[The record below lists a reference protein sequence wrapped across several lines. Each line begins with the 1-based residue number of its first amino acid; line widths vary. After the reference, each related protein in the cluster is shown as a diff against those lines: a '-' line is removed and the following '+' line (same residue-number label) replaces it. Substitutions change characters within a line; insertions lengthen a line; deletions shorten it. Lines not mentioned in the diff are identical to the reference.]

1 VAGSVAPL
9 AFIRTW
15 YNSRVSSYTSSGR
28 LDGQR
33 QDSGVREGI
42 ESKARETDAAPGEFE
57 IDEPFSS
64 LLSTTREVL
73 FSPQRFFDELPP
85 YGPLGAPVLYF
96 LISLSITAVIN
107 VVASLTFLA
116 VPVGIAIA
124 TGSLDAGLLTRG
136 LTIFVF
142 ASLVALPILFVA
154 GFFASV
160 LILHAFIRLIAGR
173 DQKGLPATLRVSC
186 YAVGAPVAVAWIPLA
201 GILAVFY
208 CFYLHMTGLK
218 RVHRISTARSLGPIL
233 ILTTLLL
240 AVAAVVAA
248 YDYSMI
254 REAMK

>member
-1 VAGSVAPL
+1 M
-9 AFIRTW
+9 
-15 YNSRVSSYTSSGR
+15 
-28 LDGQR
+28 
-33 QDSGVREGI
+33 REGT
-42 ESKARETDAAPGEFE
+42 ESKGHQTDAAARDFE
-57 IDEPFSS
+57 IVDPFSS
-64 LLSTTREVL
+64 LLSTTRDVL

-85 YGPLGAPVLYF
+85 DGPLGAPVLYF
-96 LISLSITAVIN
+96 LICSSITTVIN
-107 VVASLTFLA
+107 VVASLIFLA
-116 VPVGIAIA
+116 GPVGIALA
-124 TGSLDAGLLTRG
+124 TGSLDTGLLIRV

-142 ASLVALPILFVA
+142 ASLVALPTLFVA

-208 CFYLHMTGLK
+208 CFYLHTTGLK
-218 RVHRISTARSLGPIL
+218 RVHRISTARSLGSIL
-233 ILTTLLL
+233 ILTALLL
-240 AVAAVVAA
+240 TLAAVVAA

>member
-1 VAGSVAPL
+1 M
-9 AFIRTW
+9 
-15 YNSRVSSYTSSGR
+15 
-28 LDGQR
+28 
-33 QDSGVREGI
+33 REGT
-42 ESKARETDAAPGEFE
+42 ESKAHQTDAAARDFK
-57 IDEPFSS
+57 IVDPFSS
-64 LLSTTREVL
+64 LLSTTRDVL
-73 FSPQRFFDELPP
+73 FSPQRFFEELPP
-85 YGPLGAPVLYF
+85 DGPLGAPVLYF
-96 LISLSITAVIN
+96 LICSSITTVID

-116 VPVGIAIA
+116 GPVGIALA
-124 TGSLDAGLLTRG
+124 TGSLDAGLLIRV
-136 LTIFVF
+136 LTIFMF
-142 ASLVALPILFVA
+142 ASLVALPVLFAA

-208 CFYLHMTGLK
+208 CFYLHTTGLK

-233 ILTTLLL
+233 FLTALLL
-240 AVAAVVAA
+240 ALAAVVAA

>member
-1 VAGSVAPL
+1 
-9 AFIRTW
+9 
-15 YNSRVSSYTSSGR
+15 
-28 LDGQR
+28 
-33 QDSGVREGI
+33 VREET
-42 ESKARETDAAPGEFE
+42 ESKAREKNAAAGEFE
-57 IDEPFSS
+57 IDEPFAS
-64 LLSTTREVL
+64 LLSTTRDVL

-85 YGPLGAPVLYF
+85 DGPLGAPVLYF
-96 LISLSITAVIN
+96 LICSSITAVIN
-107 VVASLTFLA
+107 VAASLVFFA
-116 VPVGIAIA
+116 VPVGIAVA
-124 TGSLDAGLLTRG
+124 TGSFNEGLLIRV

-142 ASLVALPILFVA
+142 ASLVVLPALFVA

-201 GILAVFY
+201 GILALFY
-208 CFYLHMTGLK
+208 CFYLHTTGLK

-240 AVAAVVAA
+240 VLAAVVAA

-254 REAMK
+254 RETMK

>member
-1 VAGSVAPL
+1 M
-9 AFIRTW
+9 
-15 YNSRVSSYTSSGR
+15 
-28 LDGQR
+28 
-33 QDSGVREGI
+33 REGT
-42 ESKARETDAAPGEFE
+42 ESKAHQTDAAARDFK
-57 IDEPFSS
+57 IVDPFSS
-64 LLSTTREVL
+64 LLSTTRDVL

-85 YGPLGAPVLYF
+85 DGPLGAPVLYF
-96 LISLSITAVIN
+96 LICSSITTVID

-116 VPVGIAIA
+116 GPVGIALA
-124 TGSLDAGLLTRG
+124 TGSLDAGLLIRV

-142 ASLVALPILFVA
+142 ASLVALPVLFAA

-186 YAVGAPVAVAWIPLA
+186 YAVGTPVAVAWIPLA
-201 GILAVFY
+201 GILVVFY
-208 CFYLHMTGLK
+208 CFYLHTTGLK

-233 ILTTLLL
+233 ILTALLL
-240 AVAAVVAA
+240 ALAAVVAA

>member
-1 VAGSVAPL
+1 M
-9 AFIRTW
+9 
-15 YNSRVSSYTSSGR
+15 
-28 LDGQR
+28 
-33 QDSGVREGI
+33 REGT
-42 ESKARETDAAPGEFE
+42 ESKAHQTDAAARDFK
-57 IDEPFSS
+57 IVDPFSS
-64 LLSTTREVL
+64 LLSTTRDVL

-85 YGPLGAPVLYF
+85 DGPLGAPVLYF
-96 LISLSITAVIN
+96 LICSSITTVID

-116 VPVGIAIA
+116 GPVGIALA
-124 TGSLDAGLLTRG
+124 TGSLDAGLLIRV

-142 ASLVALPILFVA
+142 ASLVALPVLFAA

-201 GILAVFY
+201 GILAVVY
-208 CFYLHMTGLK
+208 CFYLQTTGLK

-240 AVAAVVAA
+240 VLAAVVAA

>member
-1 VAGSVAPL
+1 L
-9 AFIRTW
+9 
-15 YNSRVSSYTSSGR
+15 
-28 LDGQR
+28 
-33 QDSGVREGI
+33 REGI
-42 ESKARETDAAPGEFE
+42 ESTARETEAAASEFE
-57 IDEPFSS
+57 IDEPFTS
-64 LLSTTREVL
+64 LLSTTRAVL

-85 YGPLGAPVLYF
+85 DGPLGAPVLYF
-96 LISLSITAVIN
+96 LICSAITAVIS

-116 VPVGIAIA
+116 VPVGIAVA
-124 TGSLDAGLLTRG
+124 TGSLDAGLLIRV

-142 ASLVALPILFVA
+142 ASLVVLPALFVA

-208 CFYLHMTGLK
+208 CFYLHAIGLK
-218 RVHRISTARSLGPIL
+218 RVHRISTSRSIGAIL

-240 AVAAVVAA
+240 MLATVVAV
-248 YDYSMI
+248 YDYSVI